1 MYLDGQEDVGAARAP
16 RDAVTGEDNLSK
28 AVSANISAILEE
40 LLEDYDE
47 TERPSFKEGQPWTF

>member
-47 TERPSFKEGQPWTF
+47 TEKDNDF

>member
-1 MYLDGQEDVGAARAP
+1 MYLDGKEDVGAARAP
-16 RDAVTGEDNLSK
+16 RDVVTGEDNLSK